1 MMEVSVVSYEN
12 VDGHIEYLVKV
23 TTIEQG
29 EWQFKKRYSRL
40 REFHEHLKK
49 TCPHLPHFPPKKLFG
64 NMQPAFLQQRKKALE
79 DYFRDLCVLPEVH
92 NNETFKGFIKPRDAV
107 VLSTPPPASP
117 RALDSPAL
125 RAQQASSN
133 QEQAKRKEQQMNS
146 IAGEVS
152 DRFINLSSV
161 PSPLDEEDV
170 GRKRHEYTREL
181 DHDNARVQWK
191 AVLPTSQGEDE
202 RAGLG
207 FTGRGW
213 TETQQAGLLEALEA
227 AQVQSAAVVIDLR
240 V

>member
-1 MMEVSVVSYEN
+1 MEVSIVSYEN

-23 TTIEQG
+23 VATEQG

-40 REFHEHLKK
+40 RDFHEHLRKA
-49 TCPHLPHFPPKKLFG
+49 CPHLPHFPPKKLFG

-92 NNETFKGFIKPRDAV
+92 SNEAFTAFIKPRDAV
-107 VLSTPPPASP
+107 VLSTPPPTSP
-117 RALDSPAL
+117 RVLDSPAL
-125 RAQQASSN
+125 RAQQTSGS
-133 QEQAKRKEQQMNS
+133 QEKSKRKEQQMNR
-146 IAGEVS
+146 IAEEVS

-181 DHDNARVQWK
+181 DHDNARLQWK
-191 AVLPTSQGEDE
+191 AVLPTSQGEE
-202 RAGLG
+202 VRTGLG
-207 FTGRGW
+207 LAGRGW
-213 TETQQAGLLEALEA
+213 MEMQEGGLLEALEA
-227 AQVQSAAVVIDLR
+227 AQVQSAAVVADLR

>member
-1 MMEVSVVSYEN
+1 MSYEN
-12 VDGHIEYLVKV
+12 VDGHTEYLVKV
-23 TTIEQG
+23 LTREQG

-40 REFHEHLKK
+40 RDFHEHLKK

-64 NMQPAFLQQRKKALE
+64 NMQATFLQQRRKALE

-92 NNETFKGFIKPRDAV
+92 NNETFKAFIKPRDAV
-107 VLSTPPPASP
+107 VLSAPPPTSP
-117 RALDSPAL
+117 RALDSPTV

-133 QEQAKRKEQQMNS
+133 QEKARRKEQQMNRIS
-146 IAGEVS
+146 EEVS

-181 DHDNARVQWK
+181 DRDNARVQWK
-191 AVLPTSQGEDE
+191 ALLPTSQGDE
-202 RAGLG
+202 VRAGLSLA
-207 FTGRGW
+207 GRGW
-213 TETQQAGLLEALEA
+213 TQAQEAGLLEALEA
-227 AQVQSAAVVIDLR
+227 SLVQVAAVVIDLR